1 MKRPT
6 KDQLLQHYARRP
18 PQRFTQLDGFTGVR
32 FDDVMRGDEM
42 HGDKDGH
49 ALMCSETYELMSGV
63 YAVRLL
69 VTAGTQKHDVL
80 ALLDKMRRWIARDDI
95 VGAPPPKLA
104 IKFNNALSNDPC
116 ALCGA
121 RTDPS
126 GVDLF
131 LEESWSL
138 VCDACGD
145 KHAPELM
152 RALRMGHNPKPSSKF
167 FDLEDLED
175 LPF

>member
-6 KDQLLQHYARRP
+6 KDQLLQHYARRQ
-18 PQRFTQLDGFTGVR
+18 PQRFTQLDGFTGVT
-32 FDDVMRGDEM
+32 FDDVMHPDEE
-42 HGDKDGH
+42 GH
-49 ALMCSETYELMSGV
+49 ALMCGETYELMGGI

-80 ALLDKMRRWIARDDI
+80 ALLDKMRRWIARDDTLC
-95 VGAPPPKLA
+95 APPPRLA
-104 IKFNNALSNDPC
+104 IKLNNSLSNDPC

-131 LEESWSL
+131 LEDSWSL

-145 KHAPELM
+145 LHAPELM
-152 RALRMGHNPKPSSKF
+152 RALRRRHNPKSFSKF
-167 FDLEDLED
+167 FDPEER
-175 LPF
+175 PF